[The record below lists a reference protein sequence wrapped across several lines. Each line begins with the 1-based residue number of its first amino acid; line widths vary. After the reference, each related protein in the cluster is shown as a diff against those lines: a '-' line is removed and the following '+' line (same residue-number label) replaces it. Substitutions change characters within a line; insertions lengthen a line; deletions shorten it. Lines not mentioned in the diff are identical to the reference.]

1 MSNWRTTLAG
11 AIVILGVFIKTPD
24 VATILRD
31 PDHLAIVAA
40 GIGLILSRDAGDR
53 NV

>member
-11 AIVILGVFIKTPD
+11 VIVILGVFIKTSE
-24 VATILRD
+24 VATILHD
-31 PDHLAIVAA
+31 PDHLAIIAA

>member
-11 AIVILGVFIKTPD
+11 AIVILGVFIKTPE
-24 VATILRD
+24 VATILHD
-31 PDHLAIVAA
+31 PDHLAVIAA
-40 GIGLILSRDAGDR
+40 GIGLILSRDAGDK